1 MDMRARLLFA
11 FVPLL
16 LVLIALVVTLALFG
30 RTAEARITQQRAA
43 TNDLLQGQEFA
54 LAVFFEHDLVG
65 HIVVGEEPAD
75 SARYSAARAEAQA
88 LIAAET
94 GEAVTE
100 FDNDPAI
107 AEAYATLARRH
118 DEAVAT
124 AAGGDLAAAQAL
136 FERPEVDASL
146 ERILELNAAVRQTNR
161 QEFERGDAEGL
172 AAMSGLIGVIIAGL
186 LLGMSVALALALVLI
201 QQMVTPLNRL
211 AVDAEQFAA
220 GERAGQ
226 LSAVGNIAQ
235 VRRLREAFQQ
245 LIDANAARQSG
256 LQAAR
261 DELEARISRELQLRE
276 TVHALSVPIVPLA
289 KDMLLL
295 PLVGYLDEQ
304 RSNELTRSLLDAIQ
318 TKRAKSVVLDLT
330 GLAALDDATA
340 ERLRQTSEAARLLGC
355 RVTLVG
361 VRADQALTLTAFNL
375 GAAGITVAR
384 DIPALLA
391 ATKDVSS
398 KI

>member
-16 LVLIALVVTLALFG
+16 ILLLVIAVAPPLINSRLATLRAARFELIADLLRSADLVQHVVLQHGAVAQLVGGKPGALDNYLRERAAVEQLLALESE
-30 RTAEARITQQRAA
+30 REDPNQLYEQR
-43 TNDLLQGQEFA
+43 
-54 LAVFFEHDLVG
+54 
-65 HIVVGEEPAD
+65 
-75 SARYSAARAEAQA
+75 
-88 LIAAET
+88 IAALYS
-94 GEAVTE
+94 G
-100 FDNDPAI
+100 
-107 AEAYATLARRH
+107 LAQDH
-118 DEAVAT
+118 QESV
-124 AAGGDLAAAQAL
+124 AL
-136 FERPEVDASL
+136 FEAQDRAGAARRFGQSQVGQLLDAIIDLGVES
-146 ERILELNAAVRQTNR
+146 RAASSAALAEADAALQR
-161 QEFERGDAEGL
+161 FERNRAWAVL
-172 AAMSGLIGVIIAGL
+172 AATFVGMAG
-186 LLGMSVALALALVLI
+186 ALALALILI
-201 QQMVTPLNRL
+201 QQVVTPLNRL
-211 AVDAEQFAA
+211 AADAEQFTA
-220 GERAGQ
+220 GDRAGQ

-261 DELEARISRELQLRE
+261 DELEARITRELQLRE

-289 KDMLLL
+289 RDTLLL

-304 RSNELTRSLLDAIQ
+304 RSSELTRSLLDAIQ
-318 TKRAKSVVLDLT
+318 SRRARLVVLDLT
-330 GLAALDDATA
+330 GLAALDDVTA

-384 DIPALLA
+384 DIPAVLA
-391 ATKDVSS
+391 ATKDV
-398 KI
+398 

>member
-16 LVLIALVVTLALFG
+16 ILLLVIAVAPPLINSRLATLRAARFELIADLLRSADLVQHVVLQHGAVAQLVGGKPGALDNYLRERAAVEQLLALESE
-30 RTAEARITQQRAA
+30 REDPNQLYEQR
-43 TNDLLQGQEFA
+43 
-54 LAVFFEHDLVG
+54 
-65 HIVVGEEPAD
+65 
-75 SARYSAARAEAQA
+75 
-88 LIAAET
+88 IAALYS
-94 GEAVTE
+94 G
-100 FDNDPAI
+100 
-107 AEAYATLARRH
+107 LAQDH
-118 DEAVAT
+118 QESV
-124 AAGGDLAAAQAL
+124 AL
-136 FERPEVDASL
+136 FEAQDRAGAARRFGQSQVGQLLDAIIDLGVES
-146 ERILELNAAVRQTNR
+146 RAASSAALAEADAALQR
-161 QEFERGDAEGL
+161 FERNRAWAVL
-172 AAMSGLIGVIIAGL
+172 AATFVGMAG
-186 LLGMSVALALALVLI
+186 ALALALILI
-201 QQMVTPLNRL
+201 QQVVTPLNRL
-211 AVDAEQFAA
+211 AADAEQFAT
-220 GERAGQ
+220 GDRAGQ

-261 DELEARISRELQLRE
+261 DELEARITRELQLRE

-289 KDMLLL
+289 RDTLLL

-304 RSNELTRSLLDAIQ
+304 RSSELTRSLLDAIQ
-318 TKRAKSVVLDLT
+318 SRRARLVVLDLT
-330 GLAALDDATA
+330 GLAALDDVTA

-384 DIPALLA
+384 DIPAVLA
-391 ATKDVSS
+391 ATKDV
-398 KI
+398 

>member
-16 LVLIALVVTLALFG
+16 ILLLVIAVAPPLINSRLATLRAARFELIADLLRSADLVQHVVLQHGAVAQLVGGKPGALDNYLRERAAVEQLLALESE
-30 RTAEARITQQRAA
+30 REDPNQLYEQR
-43 TNDLLQGQEFA
+43 
-54 LAVFFEHDLVG
+54 
-65 HIVVGEEPAD
+65 
-75 SARYSAARAEAQA
+75 
-88 LIAAET
+88 IAALYS
-94 GEAVTE
+94 G
-100 FDNDPAI
+100 
-107 AEAYATLARRH
+107 LAQDH
-118 DEAVAT
+118 QESV
-124 AAGGDLAAAQAL
+124 AL
-136 FERPEVDASL
+136 FEAQDRAGAARRFGQSQVGQLLDAIIDLGVES
-146 ERILELNAAVRQTNR
+146 RAASSAALAEADAALQR
-161 QEFERGDAEGL
+161 FERNRAWAVL
-172 AAMSGLIGVIIAGL
+172 AATFVGMAG
-186 LLGMSVALALALVLI
+186 ALALALILI
-201 QQMVTPLNRL
+201 QQVVTPLNRL
-211 AVDAEQFAA
+211 AADAEQFTA
-220 GERAGQ
+220 GDRAGQ

-261 DELEARISRELQLRE
+261 DELEARITRELQLRE

-304 RSNELTRSLLDAIQ
+304 RSSELTRSLLDAIQ
-318 TKRAKSVVLDLT
+318 SRRARLVVLDLT
-330 GLAALDDATA
+330 GLAALDDVTA

-384 DIPALLA
+384 DIPAVLA
-391 ATKDVSS
+391 ATKDV
-398 KI
+398 